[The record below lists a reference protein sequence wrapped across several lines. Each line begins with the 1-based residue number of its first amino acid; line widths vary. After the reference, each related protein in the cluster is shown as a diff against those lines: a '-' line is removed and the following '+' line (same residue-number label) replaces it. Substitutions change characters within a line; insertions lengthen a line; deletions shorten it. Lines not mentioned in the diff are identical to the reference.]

1 MGVRAF
7 SFRKC
12 MISLAVTKD
21 STAVGDGSWKYVTGN
36 SVAQLTDELDR
47 GDKARMNHRLRVTG
61 GRQG

>member
-47 GDKARMNHRLRVTG
+47 GTRRG
-61 GRQG
+61 